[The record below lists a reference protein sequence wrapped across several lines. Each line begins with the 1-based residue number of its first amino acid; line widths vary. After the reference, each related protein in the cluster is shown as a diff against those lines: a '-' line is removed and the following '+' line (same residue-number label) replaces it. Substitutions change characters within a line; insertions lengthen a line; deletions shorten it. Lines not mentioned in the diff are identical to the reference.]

1 MFALKRLAGEFD
13 LFRFCLLRLQG
24 KESNIVK
31 ERDSRRATENI
42 GTTPKE
48 KVEST
53 ALVLSPAPEEPA
65 RSDTVLDDPLS
76 EQMNEDNGSEA
87 SVRVACEICIEM

>member
-1 MFALKRLAGEFD
+1 MFALKRLVGEFD
-13 LFRFCLLRLQG
+13 LFSFCLLRLQD
-24 KESNIVK
+24 KESNTVN
-31 ERDSRRATENI
+31 EGDSRRATENI

-53 ALVLSPAPEEPA
+53 AEEPA
-65 RSDTVLDDPLS
+65 RSDTVLDHPLS

-87 SVRVACEICIEM
+87 SVRVACEICIEI